1 MKWTIYL
8 KFKQHIP
15 WQATRPS
22 QVQDQMGPDWYER
35 QILEAIFRGEMHLSW
50 PSTSVKSF
58 QSSPLTKTPTHQKN
72 HRHHCPAL
80 HLWKLPHLKCVRS
93 NLVRAENIFVT
104 PNDSNADQQCDVL
117 DCLSTTGWRYN
128 WRQRYKFPTTT
139 TVTWQNT
146 TIVTHFAL

>member
-1 MKWTIYL
+1 MKWTIYS
-8 KFKQHIP
+8 KIKQHIP
-15 WQATRPS
+15 WQAIRPS
-22 QVQDQMGPDWYER
+22 QVQDQMGPDMRDKFWR
-35 QILEAIFRGEMHLSW
+35 QYSEEKSTWAGHPPLSNLFRPLLWPEHPPTKKTTAITVLRCISESW
-50 PSTSVKSF
+50 VT
-58 QSSPLTKTPTHQKN
+58 
-72 HRHHCPAL
+72 
-80 HLWKLPHLKCVRS
+80 CVRS

-139 TVTWQNT
+139 SVTWQNT